1 LRMSPVKTAQSSLD
15 RAYRRINR
23 APSASIAGLL
33 ACVLLL
39 LAASTPA
46 AGRHGAANH
55 AAASH
60 AVVSHAAVAPGRALR
75 FSIPGQI
82 THTRS
87 TWRRP
92 WHEPARSKP
101 HLRPRGVR
109 GQPSR
114 GQTYA
119 KHTPRER
126 HPAAISPARGKT
138 AVPPSSLAHRVQRT
152 DPERLPGPVPRQI
165 LILIDQNQPQS
176 LVTQLARTYGLE
188 RVRSE
193 RLSLLGARAELMRVR
208 QGHAQEVVLAALQ
221 HDRRVRSAQLN
232 QRYLRGAGDA
242 PISLE
247 LAKADR
253 LSREPGDN
261 RTLQPSIPQYAAR
274 KLDLPDAH
282 QLAVGRNVAIAVI
295 DSAVDA
301 RHPDLQGAIAR
312 SFNAA
317 GRADAAPDYHG
328 TAVAGIIRAHG
339 LVEGAAPGAEI
350 LAVRAFRASGEIE
363 GPTTTTHI
371 LISAVDWAVRNGAR
385 VLNMSFIGAHDP
397 ALQQVLSAANG
408 KGVTIVAAAGN
419 GGPTAPPVYPA
430 AYPDVIAVTAVD
442 EKDQRYQH
450 ANRGSYIAL
459 AAPGV
464 DILAP
469 VERGAYAYVS
479 GTSFAAAY
487 VSAIAALL
495 LERDPSLDSKSI
507 LELLATG
514 AEDLGPAGRDD
525 DFGAGRVNAYS
536 SLKLLANQLS
546 AKRSD

>member
-1 LRMSPVKTAQSSLD
+1 QTVTGQTFSKHARRERRGATVSQARGTAGVPQSSL
-15 RAYRRINR
+15 ARRM
-23 APSASIAGLL
+23 
-33 ACVLLL
+33 
-39 LAASTPA
+39 
-46 AGRHGAANH
+46 
-55 AAASH
+55 
-60 AVVSHAAVAPGRALR
+60 
-75 FSIPGQI
+75 
-82 THTRS
+82 
-87 TWRRP
+87 
-92 WHEPARSKP
+92 
-101 HLRPRGVR
+101 
-109 GQPSR
+109 
-114 GQTYA
+114 
-119 KHTPRER
+119 
-126 HPAAISPARGKT
+126 
-138 AVPPSSLAHRVQRT
+138 QRT
-152 DPERLPGPVPRQI
+152 DPEQRLPDPVPRQV
-165 LILIDQNQPQS
+165 LILIDQEQPQS
-176 LVTQLARTYGLE
+176 LTTELARTYRLE
-188 RVRSE
+188 PIRSE
-193 RLSLLGARAELMRVR
+193 RLALLGARAELMRVR
-208 QGHAQEVVLAALQ
+208 PGQSQEAVLAALQ
-221 HDRRVRSAQLN
+221 RDTRVRSAQLN

-242 PISLE
+242 PISLK
-247 LAKADR
+247 LAEADH
-253 LSREPGDN
+253 LSRGRGDG
-261 RTLQPSIPQYAAR
+261 RLQPSISQYAVR

-282 QLAVGRNVAIAVI
+282 QLAVGRNVAIAII

-301 RHPDLQGAIAR
+301 RHPDLQGAVAR

-317 GRADAAPDYHG
+317 GRADTAPQYHG

-339 LVEGAAPGAEI
+339 LVQGAAPGAEI
-350 LAVRAFRASGEIE
+350 LAVRAFRTGGEID
-363 GPTTTTHI
+363 GATTTTQI

-385 VLNMSFIGAHDP
+385 VLNMSFIGTHDP
-397 ALQQVLSAANG
+397 ALQQILSAANG
-408 KGVTIVAAAGN
+408 KGVTVVAAAGN

-442 EKDQRYQH
+442 ERDQRYQH

-469 VERGAYAYVS
+469 VEHGGYAYVS

-546 AKRSD
+546 AKRSDWVPR

>member
-1 LRMSPVKTAQSSLD
+1 MAPAETVKSYLD
-15 RAYRRINR
+15 RAHWTIRVSTSM
-23 APSASIAGLL
+23 AVLL

-39 LAASTPA
+39 PTASTPA
-46 AGRHGAANH
+46 AGRHGTA
-55 AAASH
+55 
-60 AVVSHAAVAPGRALR
+60 SHAAVAPSRSFR
-75 FSIPGQI
+75 FSVPPQT
-82 THTRS
+82 THARS

-92 WHEPARSKP
+92 WHELAGPKL
-101 HLRPRGVR
+101 HLRQRGVR
-109 GQPSR
+109 APPSK
-114 GQTYA
+114 GQTPGQTTGQTKGQTFG
-119 KHTPRER
+119 KHARRER
-126 HPAAISPARGKT
+126 HPAAISPVRGRT
-138 AVPPSSLAHRVQRT
+138 DALPSFAHRVQRT
-152 DPERLPGPVPRQI
+152 DPGQRLPGPVPRQI
-165 LILIDQNQPQS
+165 LILIDQDQPQS
-176 LVTQLARTYGLE
+176 LAAELARTYRLQ
-188 RVRSE
+188 RIRSE
-193 RLSLLGARAELMRVR
+193 PLSLLGARAELMRVR
-208 QGHAQEVVLAALQ
+208 QGRSQEAVLAALQ
-221 HDRRVRSAQLN
+221 RDTRVRSAQPN
-232 QRYLRGAGDA
+232 QQYLRGAGDA

-253 LSREPGDN
+253 FSRDPADN
-261 RTLQPSIPQYAAR
+261 RSLQPSIPQYALR

-282 QLAVGRNVAIAVI
+282 QLALGRNVAIAVI

-301 RHPDLQGAIAR
+301 RHPDLRGAVAR

-317 GRADAAPDYHG
+317 GRPDAAPDYHG

-339 LVEGAAPGAEI
+339 LVQGAAPGAEI
-350 LAVRAFRASGEIE
+350 LSVRAFRANGDAD
-363 GPTTTTHI
+363 GPTTTTQI

-385 VLNMSFIGAHDP
+385 VLNMSFIGTNDP
-397 ALQQVLSAANG
+397 ALQQILNAADS
-408 KGVTIVAAAGN
+408 KGVTVVAAAGN

-442 EKDQRYQH
+442 EKDQRYQY

-469 VERGAYAYVS
+469 IERGGYAYVS

-495 LERDPSLDSKSI
+495 LERDPSLDARSI
-507 LELLATG
+507 LKLLATG

-536 SLKLLANQLS
+536 SLKLLTNQLS
-546 AKRSD
+546 AKGSD